1 MRSASLDCAA
11 AGRQVPST
19 IRTTTAGV
27 NRRIG
32 SPIGVATIEA
42 RLVFRPQPVGISACG
57 GRRDGRP
64 LGAAFRLL
72 QRIGPKDLGMTDLY
86 LRSGIFLAPFH
97 NHDENPTLSIERD
110 LELLEHLDRLNYH
123 EAWIGEHH
131 SGGFELIACPEMFI
145 AAAAQRTRHIR
156 LGTGVVSLA
165 DRMVQ
170 LDHMT
175 RGRAMFGV
183 GPGALVHDALKIG
196 IDPGEQRRMMDES
209 FEVVVRLL
217 KGEIVNRKTDW
228 FNLTGAQLQ
237 LRPYTRPTME
247 LAVAAARS
255 PSGSVLAGKYGVGM
269 LSIGGTSPIA
279 MERHTANWGLYEET
293 ARENGHA
300 PNRKDWRVVGMF
312 HIAETREQ
320 ARTNVKFGV
329 EAFAQYFRDVA
340 TFPIIPGDV
349 GDATEWL
356 IETGTGCIGT
366 PDDAIAYIER
376 LISGSGGFGVICE
389 LAQNWAD
396 WEATKRHYE
405 LMARFVHPRFQQSRE
420 LLSGSYDYA
429 TSRHVDFTG
438 QASAAI
444 QKAIDQHAA
453 RRTTEVERPAAE

>member
-1 MRSASLDCAA
+1 MNE
-11 AGRQVPST
+11 P
-19 IRTTTAGV
+19 
-27 NRRIG
+27 
-32 SPIGVATIEA
+32 
-42 RLVFRPQPVGISACG
+42 
-57 GRRDGRP
+57 
-64 LGAAFRLL
+64 
-72 QRIGPKDLGMTDLY
+72 Y

-97 NHDENPTLSIERD
+97 NHDENPTLSMERD
-110 LELLEHLDRLNYH
+110 LELLELLDRLNYH

-156 LGTGVVSLA
+156 LGTGVVSLPYHNPFMLA

-196 IDPGEQRRMMDES
+196 IDPGEQRRMMNELLD
-209 FEVVVRLL
+209 VIIRLL
-217 KGEIVNRKTDW
+217 NGETVTQKSDW
-228 FNLTGAQLQ
+228 FNLTEAQLQ

-255 PSGSVLAGKYGVGM
+255 PSGSLLSGKYGIGM
-269 LSIGGTSPIA
+269 LSIGGTSPMA

-293 ARENGHA
+293 ARANGHV
-300 PNRKDWRVVGMF
+300 PDRKDWRVVGMF
-312 HIAETREQ
+312 HIAETREE
-320 ARTNVKFGV
+320 ALKNVRFGV
-329 EAFAQYFRDVA
+329 QAFADYFRDVA
-340 TFPIIPGDV
+340 TFPIIPPDV
-349 GDATEWL
+349 TDPVEWL

-366 PDDAIAYIER
+366 PDDAIAYVDR
-376 LISGSGGFGVICE
+376 LVAGSGGFGVLCE

-396 WEATKRHYE
+396 WDATKKHYE
-405 LMARFVHPRFQQSRE
+405 LMARFVHPRYQQSRE
-420 LLSGSYDYA
+420 LLRGSYDFA

-444 QKAIDQHAA
+444 QKEIDRHAA
-453 RRTTEVERPAAE
+453 TRDAAAPDTARRRDAAE